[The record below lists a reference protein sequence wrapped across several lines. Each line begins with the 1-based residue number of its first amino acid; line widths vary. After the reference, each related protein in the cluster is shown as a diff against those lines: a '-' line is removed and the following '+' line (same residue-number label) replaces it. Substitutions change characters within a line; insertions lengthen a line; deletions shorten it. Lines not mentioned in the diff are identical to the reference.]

1 MSSVFKEKLLQG
13 KVAFVTGGSSGINLR
28 IAERFAEH
36 AAKVVI
42 LGRKQEKLDEAEKSL
57 RARGAADVMTI
68 SADVRDFAAV
78 DAAFQ
83 KVHDAWGDI
92 DVVVAGAAGNFP
104 APAAALS
111 SNGFKAVVE
120 IDLQGTFHAYRA
132 AFERL
137 RKPGASLISI
147 SANQAYQPTP
157 FQAHVCA
164 AKAGVDMLTKTIA
177 FEWGPQGVRANCIT
191 PGPIDDTEGMRRLT
205 PSEEAKDALL
215 KTLPLRR
222 YGSKDEIADLAL
234 FLASPAASYVTGAN
248 FVCDGGQSLGGS
260 GAFASAMGL

>member
-36 AAKVVI
+36 AATLVI

-57 RARGAADVMTI
+57 RQHGAADVLTI
-68 SADVRDFAAV
+68 SADVRNFDAV

-83 KVHDAWGDI
+83 TAHDKFGDI

-104 APAAALS
+104 APVAALS
-111 SNGFKAVVE
+111 SNGFKAVVD
-120 IDLQGTFHAYRA
+120 IDLQGTFHTYRA

-137 RKPGASLISI
+137 RKPGASVISI
-147 SANQAYQPTP
+147 SANQATQPTP

-177 FEWGPQGVRANCIT
+177 YEWGSQGVRANCIT

-205 PSEEAKDALL
+205 PSEESKDALV

-222 YGSKDEIADLAL
+222 YGTKDDIADLAL
-234 FLASPAASYVTGAN
+234 FLASPAASYITGAILT
-248 FVCDGGQSLGGS
+248 CDGGQSLVGS
-260 GAFASAMGL
+260 GIFASAMGL